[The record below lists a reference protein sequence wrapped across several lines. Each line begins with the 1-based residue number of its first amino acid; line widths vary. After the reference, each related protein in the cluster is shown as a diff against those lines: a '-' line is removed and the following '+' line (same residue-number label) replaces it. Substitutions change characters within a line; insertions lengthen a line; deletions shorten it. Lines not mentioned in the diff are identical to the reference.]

1 MIIYDY
7 FRSSAAY
14 RVRIALNLKG
24 LDAERRSIHLANGAQ
39 HDAAYKAINPQGFV
53 PYLVEDDFQL
63 SQSLAIIDY
72 LDEKYPTPP
81 LMPTNILL
89 RARARQI
96 ALIVACDIH
105 PLNNSRIL
113 GYLSNDL
120 KVSDTVKTQ
129 WVCGWIHDGFVAIE
143 SLLAARQSPTLFCVG
158 DTPSVADI
166 CLIPQV
172 TNAHRFH
179 CAIDNFPLIMG
190 IYDAAMALPAFDLA
204 QPMKQPDA
212 F

>member
-24 LDAERRSIHLANGAQ
+24 LTAERQSIHLGNGAQ
-39 HDAAYKAINPQGFV
+39 REAAYKAINPQGFV

-63 SQSLAIIDY
+63 SQSLAIIEY
-72 LDEKYPTPP
+72 LDEKYPAPP
-81 LMPTNILL
+81 LLPSLLQL

-96 ALIVACDIH
+96 AQIVACDIH

-113 GYLSNDL
+113 GYLSTDL
-120 KVSDTVKTQ
+120 NVTDAKKTQ
-129 WVCGWIHDGFVAIE
+129 WVCGWIHDGFLAIE
-143 SLLAARQSPTLFCVG
+143 TLLSTRERPTTFCVG
-158 DTPSVADI
+158 DTPSLADI

-172 TNAHRFH
+172 TNANRFH
-179 CAIDNFPLIMG
+179 CAMDKFPIIMG